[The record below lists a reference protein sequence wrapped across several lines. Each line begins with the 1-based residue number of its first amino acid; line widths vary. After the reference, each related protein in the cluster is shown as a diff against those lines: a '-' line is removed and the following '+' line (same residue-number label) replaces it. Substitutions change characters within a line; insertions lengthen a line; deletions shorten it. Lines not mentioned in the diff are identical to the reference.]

1 MNIKFNIYIYIYILY
16 IYNVCMYINIYI
28 YIYIYIYIQTLF
40 WLASPSRRSI
50 SSEICLKVFVVVFV
64 ILERSP
70 STTVSSAKRYAYLDF
85 LLFIHDHGSVLQ
97 SFSSSISFVP
107 LTATRCHG
115 FRIHDQPIF
124 PIFERFHDGLSA
136 VLDRGLTITSFTH
149 G

>member
-1 MNIKFNIYIYIYILY
+1 MY
-16 IYNVCMYINIYI
+16 VCIYI
-28 YIYIYIYIQTLF
+28 YIYIYIYIIYIMYVCIYIYIDIYIQTLF

-64 ILERSP
+64 ILERSS
-70 STTVSSAKRYAYLDF
+70 STTVSSAKRYAYVDF

-97 SFSSSISFVP
+97 SVSSSISFVP

-115 FRIHDQPIF
+115 FRIHDQPLF
-124 PIFERFHDGLSA
+124 QLIFERCQDGLSA
-136 VLDRGLTITSFTH
+136 ILDRGLTLTSFTH